1 SNILHSLEKVH
12 ERQLRVHFS
21 PTRGLH
27 HHFDVFFDYF
37 HLCAVEM
44 AIHGALTNITPSVI
58 RVALR
63 TVTLIE
69 LAEVGHESL
78 SQLSLVLRTTC
89 DLPSSTQ
96 FKCDSTCQMA
106 VITTLSVSLKLGF
119 NLSSFSVNHA
129 GGPGDNLVPCRNAR
143 VSQCG
148 FVSPRLLSNSNL
160 LKTNGSALTGAN
172 PVAGKQVAAVLVEPP
187 LLWERTSTRRVVP
200 ESIRG
205 SYIDPGSST
214 PNLVP
219 EKACSKTLLIMYREE
234 STKLCDVFEQRV
246 LFPVD
251 PCNLEESLIKHELL
265 LCVEL
270 WFAEEGVDE
279 SNILHSL
286 EKVHERQLRVHF
298 SPTRGLH
305 HHFDVFFDYF
315 HLCAVEMAIHGA
327 LTNITPSVIS
337 PPKQSPRATPIQNS
351 VSQLNL
357 TQQSWHS
364 ILFSMRNHTSR
375 VQLAFAVHRHLCHAL
390 LAARESML
398 LFWRE
403 VLPYLSANTKP
414 RMGEYG

>member
-1 SNILHSLEKVH
+1 MPVVQATISFL
-12 ERQLRVHFS
+12 
-21 PTRGLH
+21 
-27 HHFDVFFDYF
+27 
-37 HLCAVEM
+37 VEM
-44 AIHGALTNITPSVI
+44 REFHNVDLYHRGYYQI
-58 RVALR
+58 R
-63 TVTLIE
+63 TY
-69 LAEVGHESL
+69 
-78 SQLSLVLRTTC
+78 
-89 DLPSSTQ
+89 
-96 FKCDSTCQMA
+96 F
-106 VITTLSVSLKLGF
+106 
-119 NLSSFSVNHA
+119 
-129 GGPGDNLVPCRNAR
+129 
-143 VSQCG
+143 
-148 FVSPRLLSNSNL
+148 
-160 LKTNGSALTGAN
+160 KTNGSALTGAN
-172 PVAGKQVAAVLVEPP
+172 PVAGKQVATVLVEPP

-200 ESIRG
+200 ESVRG
-205 SYIDPGSST
+205 SYIDPGSNT

-251 PCNLEESLIKHELL
+251 PCNLEESLIKHELF

-279 SNILHSL
+279 SNVLQSL

-315 HLCAVEMAIHGA
+315 HLCALEMAIHGA

-337 PPKQSPRATPIQNS
+337 PPKQSPRATPIQHS